1 MNGGYER
8 VHAWVRWH
16 ICLLALLLWAPLARG
31 QGATGQPPPADT
43 QQTPPAPASA
53 PSDTNGQAGE
63 TTDQSSG
70 APDDPTPAMFPH
82 LSDTRFW
89 LSGQANFIFQAHPP
103 FHSPYSGPHSF
114 KADFEHATS
123 RVLTLYTG
131 MRLNDSTEILVDVE
145 DASGYGMS
153 NSLGLAGYTNLDVV
167 RIPGEGSPLSTA
179 PYLARGIIHKVFALS
194 DDKVENERNPL
205 SLFDEL
211 PRRRLEL
218 RFGKFDL
225 VDFFDQNS
233 VATDTHFQFT
243 NWTVDNN
250 GAYDYAADTR
260 GYTVGLTA
268 DFEDRNWGF
277 RFAEAL
283 MPRIANG
290 IDLVWKV
297 WQAHSENFEYELR
310 YGLIPKKAGVV
321 RVLAYMNN
329 ASMGTYRD
337 AVAQFEEGLV
347 STPDITN
354 HPWHITRKY
363 GFGLNLEQNLAPHL
377 TAFGRF
383 GWNNGKTE
391 SFAYTEVDQTF
402 AGGVRADGAWWH
414 RRYDRAGVAVVTNAI
429 SKDHQIYLAD
439 GGLGFLLGDGRLNYG
454 RENIVESYYTAHI
467 WRGIYV
473 APGLQHINNPGYN
486 RDRGP
491 ILVPSFRLHLE
502 F

>member
-1 MNGGYER
+1 MKRLQLQHILAGFVWFTSAISF
-8 VHAWVRWH
+8 VHPA
-16 ICLLALLLWAPLARG
+16 LAQEQTP
-31 QGATGQPPPADT
+31 QQSPPAND
-43 QQTPPAPASA
+43 QGSSDPDAPPA
-53 PSDTNGQAGE
+53 
-63 TTDQSSG
+63 
-70 APDDPTPAMFPH
+70 MVPH
-82 LSDTRFW
+82 LADTRFW
-89 LSGQANFIFQAHPP
+89 LAGQANFIFQTHPD
-103 FHSPYSGPHSF
+103 FYAAYSGPHSLSPSYE
-114 KADFEHATS
+114 KATS

-131 MRLNDSTEILVDVE
+131 MRLNDSTEVLADVE
-145 DASGYGMS
+145 EAGGAALSTGF
-153 NSLGLAGYTNLDVV
+153 GLAGNTDLDIV
-167 RIPGEGSPLSTA
+167 RNPFLSKA

-194 DDKVENERNPL
+194 KDKVENDRSWL

-211 PRRRLEL
+211 PRRRLEV
-218 RFGKFDL
+218 RFGKFSM

-233 VATDTHFQFT
+233 VGSDTHLQFT

-260 GYTVGLTA
+260 GYTVGVTA

-283 MPRIANG
+283 MPKVANG
-290 IDLVWKV
+290 IDLVWKP
-297 WQAHSENFEYELR
+297 WQAHAENFEYEYRHGPL
-310 YGLIPKKAGVV
+310 PKKPGVL
-321 RVLAYMNN
+321 RVLAYTNYSN
-329 ASMGTYRD
+329 MGIYRV

-363 GFGLNLEQNLAPHL
+363 GFGLNLEQNLTRNL

-383 GWNNGKTE
+383 GWDNGKTE

-402 AGGVRADGAWWH
+402 AGGLGAKGAWWH
-414 RRYDRAGVAVVTNAI
+414 RRFDRAGIAFVSNAI

-439 GGLGFLLGDGRLNYG
+439 GGEGFLLGDGRLNYG
-454 RENIVESYYTAHI
+454 RERIIESYYTAHV
-467 WRGIYV
+467 WRGFYV
-473 APGLQHINNPGYN
+473 APGVQHINNPGYN

-491 ILVPSFRLHLE
+491 VLVPSFRLHAE